1 MQPGLRIG
9 VLFGIPLYI
18 HPSWF
23 YIFVM
28 LTWVYGPR
36 YASLHRDSG
45 FLGVLAGLLMVIGLF
60 SSVLIHELGHS
71 LVARSF
77 GIKVSSITLFL
88 FGGVAAIEQE
98 PKTPGQTFQI
108 AIAGP
113 TVSLLI
119 AGVLILMNRFNSHRI
134 IGDVGD
140 TLGGINL
147 TLGLFNLI
155 PGLPLDGGQMLKAIV
170 WKLTG
175 DRFKGIYWAATLGLL
190 LGWFAII
197 LGVWTALLGGFQ
209 GLWMT
214 LLGWFVVQNA
224 STTKRFAHIQ
234 HALVAI
240 KAGDAMGREFR
251 VLDANLTLRQFV
263 DDYVFSESRYPIY
276 FTASKGR
283 YVGMISIESL
293 RSIERSQWE
302 SKTLH
307 DISQPLTEIDC
318 VTEKTSLL
326 LVINQIEVKS
336 LRRITVLSPTGG
348 VAGVIDRG
356 DMVRAVAGRLKSRL
370 SESDVRRIKE
380 EGTYPPDLPL
390 SAIAKAY
397 SDLS

>member
-1 MQPGLRIG
+1 
-9 VLFGIPLYI
+9 
-18 HPSWF
+18 
-23 YIFVM
+23 
-28 LTWVYGPR
+28 
-36 YASLHRDSG
+36 
-45 FLGVLAGLLMVIGLF
+45 MVIGLF

-251 VLDANLTLRQFV
+251 
-263 DDYVFSESRYPIY
+263 
-276 FTASKGR
+276 
-283 YVGMISIESL
+283 
-293 RSIERSQWE
+293 
-302 SKTLH
+302 
-307 DISQPLTEIDC
+307 
-318 VTEKTSLL
+318 
-326 LVINQIEVKS
+326 
-336 LRRITVLSPTGG
+336 
-348 VAGVIDRG
+348 
-356 DMVRAVAGRLKSRL
+356 
-370 SESDVRRIKE
+370 
-380 EGTYPPDLPL
+380 
-390 SAIAKAY
+390 
-397 SDLS
+397 